1 MSKNT
6 LKIIIIII
14 DLLASIA
21 AIAYLAKMFKSD
33 NKAQDS
39 VEDEPT
45 ISDDDSL
52 HAREAVDF
60 SDLKFSRNY
69 VDLR

>member
-39 VEDEPT
+39 AEDEPT
-45 ISDDDSL
+45 ITEDDSL